1 MEIIKYPLELYV
13 GILLES
19 MYLVTFHQWYHV
31 EKAAGELQPNY
42 TEFTNNRSISPFT
55 DLILKFTFSKL
66 WPPLHQFEPQRDTV
80 GKFTSNL
87 WLCVLFGFFMKNCE
101 LEIYTIL
108 EIRPKSNSDTDPLL
122 TNIILSSL
130 FIGGVVHPK
139 LCS

>member
-1 MEIIKYPLELYV
+1 
-13 GILLES
+13 
-19 MYLVTFHQWYHV
+19 
-31 EKAAGELQPNY
+31 
-42 TEFTNNRSISPFT
+42 
-55 DLILKFTFSKL
+55 
-66 WPPLHQFEPQRDTV
+66 
-80 GKFTSNL
+80 
-87 WLCVLFGFFMKNCE
+87 MKNRE